1 MRHSVI
7 MMVSLWMVS
16 SLLYGQTAEAIMKKV
31 YDRELATT
39 SVMATKMVLTNQV
52 GQQRVRRLKSYS
64 LRAKEND
71 QTMMFFLEPADVKN
85 TGFYTID
92 YDDPTQDNDQWMY
105 LPALAKIKRIVSSDK
120 SQAFMGSDFTYGDLT
135 RRHPSR
141 YTYELQGER
150 PLRDYKVWQI
160 QSLAKTPTIE
170 KEDGFRKAILYVRQ
184 DNYVVSRAIY
194 YLTKGGRRKYFDV
207 RKIKEVDGV
216 WIPSLLSMITKKG
229 KVRLHETTIIQ
240 ESITVNEP
248 ISDSFFSLRTLEKG
262 L

>member
-1 MRHSVI
+1 
-7 MMVSLWMVS
+7 
-16 SLLYGQTAEAIMKKV
+16 
-31 YDRELATT
+31 
-39 SVMATKMVLTNQV
+39 
-52 GQQRVRRLKSYS
+52 
-64 LRAKEND
+64 
-71 QTMMFFLEPADVKN
+71 
-85 TGFYTID
+85 
-92 YDDPTQDNDQWMY
+92 
-105 LPALAKIKRIVSSDK
+105 
-120 SQAFMGSDFTYGDLT
+120 MGSDFTYGDLT

-160 QSLAKTPTIE
+160 QSLAKTPAIE

-207 RKIKEVDGV
+207 REIKEIDGV

-240 ESITVNEP
+240 ESITVNKP
-248 ISDSFFSLRTLEKG
+248 IATSFFSLRTLEKG